1 MRKTDVV
8 IIGAGLAGLCCARKL
23 QRAGLDI
30 VVLEAGDAPGG
41 RVRTDSVDGF
51 LLDRGF
57 QVLLTSYPE
66 ARRELDYHELD
77 LCEFK
82 PGAIIRRNERFH
94 AVADPW
100 REPGTA
106 FRNLFNPIGTLADKM
121 RVVRLVRR
129 ACAGSFGGIFER
141 PETTTERALRALG
154 FTPAMVDSFFRPF
167 LGGVM
172 LGRDLETSSRMLDLV
187 IRMMAK
193 GATAVPS
200 MGMGQ
205 IARQLAE
212 AIDPANL
219 RCGARVDSIEEGA
232 VRLRDGSIIE
242 ASQIVV
248 ATEGPEA
255 SRLLKERIEPTGS
268 RSALCL
274 YFAAE
279 RTPHEGPWLV
289 LNGERDAFVN
299 NLAVMSQVS
308 DLYAPHGS
316 HLVSVTIVG
325 PAAALEER
333 EAVAR
338 ARRELTG
345 WYGSEAMRWDFL
357 RAYRIRHAQPDQRV
371 RKRSLRVRETELAR
385 WLHVCGDHRHD
396 ASINGAMRSGRLAA
410 QGILEG
416 RKAGRAGRRQPTL
429 AGG

>member
-23 QRAGLDI
+23 QRAGLDCL
-30 VVLEAGDAPGG
+30 VLEGSDGPGG
-41 RVRTDSVDGF
+41 RVRTDAMDGF
-51 LLDRGF
+51 LFDRGF
-57 QVLLTSYPE
+57 QVFLTAYPE
-66 ARRELDYHELD
+66 ARRELDYHALD

-82 PGAIIRRNERFH
+82 PGAIIRRDERFH
-94 AVADPW
+94 TVADPW

-106 FRNLFNPIGTLADKM
+106 FCNLFNPIGTLADKL
-121 RVVRLVRR
+121 RVVKLVRR
-129 ACAGSFGGIFER
+129 ACAGSFKDVFER
-141 PETTTERALRALG
+141 PETTTERALRGLG
-154 FTPAMVDSFFRPF
+154 FTTSMIDSFFRPF
-167 LGGVM
+167 LGGIM
-172 LGRDLETSSRMLDLV
+172 LGRDLQTSSRMLDLV
-187 IRMMAK
+187 IRMMAS

-205 IARQLAE
+205 IPRQLAE
-212 AIDPANL
+212 DLDAANL
-219 RCGARVDSIEEGA
+219 RYGTRVESIEEGA
-232 VRLRDGSIIE
+232 VRLADGSIIE
-242 ASQIVV
+242 AAQIVV

-255 SRLLKERIEPTGS
+255 SRLLKERIEPSGS
-268 RSALCL
+268 RSVLCL

-279 RTPHEGPWLV
+279 RPPHEGPWLV

-299 NLAVMSQVS
+299 NLVVLSQVS
-308 DLYAPHGS
+308 DLYAPHAS
-316 HLVSVTIVG
+316 HLVSVTVVG
-325 PAAALEER
+325 PGAALDER

-345 WYGSEAMRWDFL
+345 WYGSEAMRWEFL

-416 RKAGRAGRRQPTL
+416 RKAGRAARRPV
-429 AGG
+429 AVSAR